1 MSNGNHTASEKV
13 PLSVRHSLL
22 VSLAP
27 VALDAAEAAQYLR
40 ISDSLLEKLVRE
52 GQFPQP
58 RQVSGR
64 RVVYLVSELN
74 EWLYSRP
81 VSSIAPPPS
90 RKAA

>member
-1 MSNGNHTASEKV
+1 MNNGTHTVSEKV
-13 PLSVRHSLL
+13 TLSVRHSLL

-27 VALDAAEAAQYLR
+27 VALDASEAAQYLR

-90 RKAA
+90 RKVA